1 MPEPQTPTTRPRRGR
16 RDAAVVLVLTLSC
29 ASAAAL
35 LTARET
41 PTASAAPAAPAVP
54 AAPAAPV
61 AGKAPAS
68 GGQRAANVF
77 LRAPGSPVTVIA
89 HRGASS
95 AAPENTLVSDEVAR
109 RAGARWIENDVQPS
123 EDGVPYVL
131 HDTTVDRTTDGTGPI
146 RDLTA
151 AELDALD
158 AGSWFAPAFT
168 GARVPTLAAQLDDLR
183 RRGGNLV
190 LEIKGRHSRDE
201 VARIV
206 EEIRGHD
213 MTGRVLVQSF
223 DPEALRHTRALAPEL
238 PLGLLRDK
246 LDPDPVAVAEELGL
260 STYNPSAT
268 ELTTRPEAVRELHA
282 AGVAVM
288 VWTVDSPA
296 RWKTL
301 DALGADG
308 IITNRPA
315 ELTGWN
321 AAQAPDGS
329 RGRPVLEVDRT

>member
-1 MPEPQTPTTRPRRGR
+1 MPEPKTPPAGRRRGR
-16 RDAAVVLVLTLSC
+16 RNAAVALVLALSC
-29 ASAAAL
+29 ASTAAFL
-35 LTARET
+35 IVRET
-41 PTASAAPAAPAVP
+41 PSASAT
-54 AAPAAPV
+54 
-61 AGKAPAS
+61 GKAAAS
-68 GGQRAANVF
+68 VEKRATNAF
-77 LRAPGSPVTVIA
+77 LRAPGAPMTVIA

-95 AAPENTLVSDEVAR
+95 AAPENTLLSDEVAR
-109 RAGARWIENDVQPS
+109 RGGARWIENDVQPS

-146 RDLTA
+146 RELTA
-151 AELDALD
+151 AELDTLD

-183 RRGGNLV
+183 LRGGNLV

-206 EEIRGHD
+206 QAIRDHG

-246 LDPDPVAVAEELGL
+246 LDPDPVAVAQELGL
-260 STYNPSAT
+260 STYNPSAAQ
-268 ELTTRPEAVRELHA
+268 LSAHPDAVRRLHA

-288 VWTVDSPA
+288 VWTVDTPA

-321 AAQAPDGS
+321 AAQAPS
-329 RGRPVLEVDRT
+329 TKEKS

>member
-1 MPEPQTPTTRPRRGR
+1 MLDPQTPPAGARRGR
-16 RDAAVVLVLTLSC
+16 RKAAVTLALVLAC
-29 ASAAAL
+29 ASTAAFL
-35 LTARET
+35 SVREA
-41 PTASAAPAAPAVP
+41 PSAPAPAPAP
-54 AAPAAPV
+54 AMAKAV
-61 AGKAPAS
+61 ATSAEK
-68 GGQRAANVF
+68 RATNPF
-77 LRAPGSPVTVIA
+77 LRAPGAPVTVIA

-109 RAGARWIENDVQPS
+109 RGGARWIENDVQPS
-123 EDGVPYVL
+123 EDGVPYIL

-146 RDLTA
+146 RGLTA

-183 RRGGNLV
+183 LRGGNLV

-206 EEIRGHD
+206 KELRDHG
-213 MTGRVLVQSF
+213 MTDRVLVQSF
-223 DPEALRHTRALAPEL
+223 DLDALRHTRELAPAL
-238 PLGLLRDK
+238 PLALLRDK
-246 LDPDPVAVAEELGL
+246 LDPDPVAVARELGL
-260 STYNPSAT
+260 SAYNPNAVD
-268 ELTTRPEAVRELHA
+268 LTAHPEAVQKLHA

-288 VWTVDSPA
+288 AWTVDSPA

-301 DALGADG
+301 DSLGTDA

-315 ELTGWN
+315 ELAGWN
-321 AAQAPDGS
+321 AA
-329 RGRPVLEVDRT
+329 RPS